1 MVTNTVVV
9 VTDWDEDD
17 VESLL
22 SASLDDE
29 KGENVV
35 QITSLKALANVVV
48 VVLFI
53 CWIGFATTTTT
64 TARLALV
71 MNCTLFL
78 CWVQIY
84 EW

>member
-1 MVTNTVVV
+1 MTNTVVV

-64 TARLALV
+64 TTARLALV